1 MVKAVENENK
11 HKNVIQNVRDD
22 KSKSFTNGASWLRS
36 IEINAGEEV
45 EILVEFNWWRKG
57 VTKDWSVTAWGENGG
72 EVSIRHSKGIQTKTF
87 AYTPKDY
94 ATKSFDTF

>member
-1 MVKAVENENK
+1 MANENE
-11 HKNVIQNVRDD
+11 HKNVIKNVRDN
-22 KSKSFTNGASWLRS
+22 KTKKFTNGASWLRS

-57 VTKDWSVTAWGENGG
+57 VTKDWSVTAWGESGG
-72 EVSIRHSKGIQTKTF
+72 EVTVRHSKGIPTKTF

-94 ATKSFDTF
+94 ATQSFGSF